1 MRLEQVA
8 VGKKLEVKACRLSL
22 SRIFFKVD
30 SHALVCYRLPPG
42 RMFLARGISEGG
54 RNLNFERNQFF
65 DELIVTVCNYKTF
78 GQ

>member
-1 MRLEQVA
+1 MTMRLEVA
-8 VGKKLEVKACRLSL
+8 VGKKLEVKACSLSL

-42 RMFLARGISEGG
+42 TMFLARGISEGG

-65 DELIVTVCNYKTF
+65 DEFVL
-78 GQ
+78 